1 MKFSTLIFF
10 LLFSINSICA
20 GFKAV
25 STPLDWQFPKDHGSH
40 PEYEVEWWYFTGHLT
55 GKSEYGFEIT
65 FFRVSNDIPS
75 SNLTFHPKDFI
86 ITHFALTDVK
96 RQKFYNYEKIN
107 RYLPELTYTT
117 QNTLNVK
124 NGPYS
129 IYLDSEGFFNIHA
142 KINTESLKLK
152 LKPTKPI
159 TFNGNKGLHKK
170 SEKKNH
176 ASHYYTITRLDGT
189 GEISTDKTLEKVTA
203 SAWMD
208 HEIFTNTDFISTGWN
223 WFACQFDD
231 NTELM
236 VYQLK
241 TKNNTFVKVSEGS
254 YIDEL
259 GNKTPIYFN
268 DQEITPLAFWKDPKT
283 KIKYPIKWN
292 IKIKSLDINITLTA
306 TLNNQLVKSEIL
318 GKNKYY
324 WEGKSKITGSKTG
337 NAYIELVNN

>member
-1 MKFSTLIFF
+1 MKFKLFLIV
-10 LLFSINSICA
+10 LLSIQVSIYC
-20 GFKAV
+20 FTAV
-25 STPLDWQFPKDHGSH
+25 SEPLKWSFPKDHGSH

-65 FFRVSNDIPS
+65 FFRVSNDIPTT
-75 SNLTFHPKDFI
+75 NLTFHPKEFI

-96 RQKFYNYEKIN
+96 RQKFYHYEKIN
-107 RYLPELTYTT
+107 RYFPEITYTT
-117 QNTLNVK
+117 QNNLNLK

-129 IYLDSEGFFNIHA
+129 IFLDKDGFFHIKA
-142 KINTESLKLK
+142 EINSESLTLK
-152 LKPTKPI
+152 IKPTKSI
-159 TFNGNKGLHKK
+159 TFNGNNGLHKK
-170 SEKKNH
+170 SNKENH
-176 ASHYYTITRLDGT
+176 ASHYYTITRLEGL
-189 GEISTDKTLEKVTA
+189 GEISTDKITETVTA

-236 VYQLK
+236 LYQLK
-241 TKNNTFVKVSEGS
+241 TKNNTFVTMSEGS

-259 GNKTPIYFN
+259 GNKTPIYFK
-268 DQEITPLAFWKDPKT
+268 DQEIAPLEFWKDPKT

-324 WEGKSKITGSKTG
+324 WEGKSTISGSKTG